1 MYMNFEWSGTTLPHK
16 FPIPF
21 FVNEHFQGE
30 QLWCSSQI
38 SWCSITSN
46 PHRFTIV
53 YVTVCDSPLRSVSV
67 KACMFLAV
75 ILYSILITMT
85 HSYEWCKF
93 RMHRHLFL
101 LHLTAMF
108 AVFCSQLFWL
118 YIKNKT
124 FLVVLPLDLNLG
136 TLIPKQLLRYFG
148 NFWGYAT
155 SWVKSDSSVKGLCRK
170 VIHHKINWSVICD
183 LMLAVNFLGRIMKP
197 KVKIPGISRCH
208 KLISHCSWHPWNV
221 WICFCSPWYERLP
234 WAVI

>member
-1 MYMNFEWSGTTLPHK
+1 
-16 FPIPF
+16 
-21 FVNEHFQGE
+21 
-30 QLWCSSQI
+30 
-38 SWCSITSN
+38 
-46 PHRFTIV
+46 
-53 YVTVCDSPLRSVSV
+53 
-67 KACMFLAV
+67 
-75 ILYSILITMT
+75 MT

-124 FLVVLPLDLNLG
+124 FLVVLPLGLNLG

-155 SWVKSDSSVKGLCRK
+155 SWVKSDSSVRGLCRK

-183 LMLAVNFLGRIMKP
+183 LMLAINFLGRIMKP

-208 KLISHCSWHPWNV
+208 KLTSHCSWHPWNV